1 VAEVGVW
8 DFYESLSAETRDGL
22 TVQQR
27 AVAAICDL
35 RQEVNSG
42 GFDRYFRYWGGDSAP
57 VALGALPRMLSSEWA
72 DLLREA
78 MTLLGPDYP
87 VGPEERATRIDRFDL
102 EEQLEE
108 LDSRFFELEAGADA
122 DRLLSDQ
129 LVRRVADPGER

>member
-1 VAEVGVW
+1 MAEVGVW

-22 TVQQR
+22 TVEQR

-57 VALGALPRMLSSEWA
+57 VALGALTRMLSSEWA
-72 DLLREA
+72 DLL
-78 MTLLGPDYP
+78 LGPDYP
-87 VGPEERATRIDRFDL
+87 ADLEERATRIDRFDL
-102 EEQLEE
+102 DEQLEE

-122 DRLLSDQ
+122 DRLLSEQ
-129 LVRRVADPGER
+129 LAGRVADPGER